1 MSVITD
7 EILDKIMRYP
17 VEYVAVCVTDDPE
30 NNRAIRSF
38 EFEQGLVNLCNKRY
52 LTQKEELFILF

>member
-7 EILDKIMRYP
+7 EVLDKIMRYP
-17 VEYVAVCVTDDPE
+17 AEYVAVCVTDDPE
-30 NNRAIRSF
+30 NNRAIRSL

-52 LTQKEELFILF
+52 LTQKE